1 MICFKEKYWQEALIW
16 QGEGFDLNLLSPQPD
31 IAKGSRLRRQHRDC
45 FQVHLLSAGYSCTF
59 SNWEEL
65 LWHALRPR
73 PPVVDSM
80 LSFSPQGIQTMLL
93 YIPDKS
99 TNEVNNNKKEWK
111 KKSGKRGIGRDYNYL
126 CNQQHGACSSSY
138 CCTAAVAQ
146 PSLWLQGWAVVWS
159 AWL

>member
-1 MICFKEKYWQEALIW
+1 MARRGLWFKS
-16 QGEGFDLNLLSPQPD
+16 LSPQPD

-65 LWHALRPR
+65 LWHALCPR

-99 TNEVNNNKKEWK
+99 TNEVNNNKNEWK
-111 KKSGKRGIGRDYNYL
+111 KNQAKGASVEIIITSVISSMEHVLAVTVVQQQLPNLLFGYKDELWFGQRG
-126 CNQQHGACSSSY
+126 SS
-138 CCTAAVAQ
+138 
-146 PSLWLQGWAVVWS
+146 
-159 AWL
+159 